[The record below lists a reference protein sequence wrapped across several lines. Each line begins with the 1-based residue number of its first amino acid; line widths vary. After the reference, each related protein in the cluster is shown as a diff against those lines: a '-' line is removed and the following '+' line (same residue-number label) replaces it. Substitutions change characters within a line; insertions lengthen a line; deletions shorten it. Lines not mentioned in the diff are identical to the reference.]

1 MSTFEENWE
10 SELLVTAEAIFG
22 IGLSLRS
29 NWEQAN
35 HEKMDQS
42 GEEPV
47 NGESAG

>member
-29 NWEQAN
+29 KREHAKQ
-35 HEKMDQS
+35 ETMDQS

-47 NGESAG
+47 NGESAC